1 MKTEEHMAAVIK
13 AEKEKAAYYK
23 ELFIKERNIKNGL
36 YYFILKNGLFEKLKV
51 YEPATDYQTTN
62 HHEKCLRW
70 FAENMKK

>member
-1 MKTEEHMAAVIK
+1 MKTEKHLAAVIK
-13 AEKEKAAYYK
+13 VEKEKAAYYK
-23 ELFIKERNIKNGL
+23 ELFIKERNI
-36 YYFILKNGLFEKLKV
+36 KNGLFEKLKV